1 MHLLLY
7 LTPQSY
13 QKNIKE
19 CEEVSDHEECDKGGI
34 WLTVDHFILGVCSL
48 YVYSAWLVSD
58 KMKLEQ
64 TTSSGEK
71 GAELGGRDQKH

>member
-34 WLTVDHFILGVCSL
+34 
-48 YVYSAWLVSD
+48 
-58 KMKLEQ
+58 
-64 TTSSGEK
+64 
-71 GAELGGRDQKH
+71 